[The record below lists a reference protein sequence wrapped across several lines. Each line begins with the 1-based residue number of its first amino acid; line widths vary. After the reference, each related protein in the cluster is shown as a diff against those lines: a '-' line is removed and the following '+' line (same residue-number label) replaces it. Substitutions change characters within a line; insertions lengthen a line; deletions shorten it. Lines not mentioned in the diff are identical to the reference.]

1 MTYEC
6 QINHLSTTLNI
17 VLDEKRDLENEILV
31 RKENDAHFLD
41 RISVESSKNAKL
53 LLEISHLKTD
63 VAEKTNQI
71 TALKMHVQELE
82 THGEEKENVKLK
94 LTEEINFLKQK
105 LSMSEDLYTETAN
118 QLQSALMALN
128 SQKLFAKERL
138 SRSQNRIQWYISQ
151 FAAKDFQVE
160 ESRRK
165 EASISTAISQLRAK
179 AQEELIQYRQQA
191 ADIYKKPIAT
201 LQSQLVSERRE
212 NRFLKTK
219 CLKNDQTILN
229 LQRQIAEL
237 NSKVYSTEHQT
248 ELLKNALESLG
259 KEHNRL
265 RSTYEDKIQRLE
277 ASITSSAVDFDLMR
291 SKENEVMKEL
301 SKFKSMLNLDE
312 ESLHTR
318 IYNEQIN
325 QVIGELDDEENFQRL
340 ENDKKIEFDRTYEP
354 RAISHTDC
362 AVPSKGIHSFVM
374 ASNGDLRDTPQNIDV
389 ELQNCDQ
396 VNFDTKKFG
405 LSSSKNAIMDT
416 KINASVP
423 GSPNSSMCLSGSNA
437 IGYLQICEIDPNGE
451 YLLLWNSST
460 NKEIDIGLHKVCQK
474 HIQEKINEYTFPADV
489 RMSPRTVFTLWSN
502 NAIIPKNIHNTKNVF
517 RCPNICKWFNGP
529 NYITMVSNSR
539 DEILAWLTHLHD
551 NCNSSGIQYALDLN
565 RDPPMITRQKSNN
578 NKLSSSSSAN
588 PSYNQNST
596 DLSLN
601 EIEIDEMNPVK
612 LCKHLKEINLN
623 ELNKQYTT
631 EIINN
636 NNYDILSMIKR
647 NNNINN
653 NGNLLKMKNLI
664 SLNPPYNSQKSM
676 LNNNN
681 NLKIPYPYK
690 PYSNYSRQLSN
701 DETDQNTH

>member
-1 MTYEC
+1 
-6 QINHLSTTLNI
+6 
-17 VLDEKRDLENEILV
+17 
-31 RKENDAHFLD
+31 
-41 RISVESSKNAKL
+41 
-53 LLEISHLKTD
+53 
-63 VAEKTNQI
+63 
-71 TALKMHVQELE
+71 
-82 THGEEKENVKLK
+82 
-94 LTEEINFLKQK
+94 
-105 LSMSEDLYTETAN
+105 MSEDLYTETAN
-118 QLQSALMALN
+118 QLQSALMTLN

-325 QVIGELDDEENFQRL
+325 QVIEELDDEENFQRL

-374 ASNGDLRDTPQNIDV
+374 ASNDDLRDTTQNIDV

-423 GSPNSSMCLSGSNA
+423 GSSNSSMCLSGSNA

-539 DEILAWLTHLHD
+539 DEIR
-551 NCNSSGIQYALDLN
+551 SLDERL
-565 RDPPMITRQKSNN
+565 RVCLPRK
-578 NKLSSSSSAN
+578 
-588 PSYNQNST
+588 
-596 DLSLN
+596 
-601 EIEIDEMNPVK
+601 
-612 LCKHLKEINLN
+612 
-623 ELNKQYTT
+623 TT
-631 EIINN
+631 CFC
-636 NNYDILSMIKR
+636 L
-647 NNNINN
+647 
-653 NGNLLKMKNLI
+653 GA
-664 SLNPPYNSQKSM
+664 
-676 LNNNN
+676 
-681 NLKIPYPYK
+681 
-690 PYSNYSRQLSN
+690 
-701 DETDQNTH
+701 

>member
-1 MTYEC
+1 MTGTIRSKLLGGNTNSMESVLNELRELGEQFATHVQRVKLLKNEEDVSSLKKAISSLENDLKQLRMSYEC

-82 THGEEKENVKLK
+82 THGEEKENVKSK

-325 QVIGELDDEENFQRL
+325 QVIEELDDEENFQRL

-374 ASNGDLRDTPQNIDV
+374 ASNDDLRDTPQNIDV

-423 GSPNSSMCLSGSNA
+423 GSPNSSMCLSGSNFGGLLHKPSL
-437 IGYLQICEIDPNGE
+437 IKNMSILNSIIEFIYL
-451 YLLLWNSST
+451 YL
-460 NKEIDIGLHKVCQK
+460 KEIDIGLHKVCQK

-539 DEILAWLTHLHD
+539 DEVFIIV
-551 NCNSSGIQYALDLN
+551 SYLN
-565 RDPPMITRQKSNN
+565 T
-578 NKLSSSSSAN
+578 LFLFF
-588 PSYNQNST
+588 YF
-596 DLSLN
+596 
-601 EIEIDEMNPVK
+601 
-612 LCKHLKEINLN
+612 
-623 ELNKQYTT
+623 
-631 EIINN
+631 
-636 NNYDILSMIKR
+636 
-647 NNNINN
+647 
-653 NGNLLKMKNLI
+653 
-664 SLNPPYNSQKSM
+664 
-676 LNNNN
+676 
-681 NLKIPYPYK
+681 
-690 PYSNYSRQLSN
+690 
-701 DETDQNTH
+701 

>member
-1 MTYEC
+1 
-6 QINHLSTTLNI
+6 
-17 VLDEKRDLENEILV
+17 
-31 RKENDAHFLD
+31 
-41 RISVESSKNAKL
+41 
-53 LLEISHLKTD
+53 
-63 VAEKTNQI
+63 
-71 TALKMHVQELE
+71 MHVQELE
-82 THGEEKENVKLK
+82 THGEEKENMKLK

-165 EASISTAISQLRAK
+165 EASITTAISQLRAK

-212 NRFLKTK
+212 NRFLKSK

-265 RSTYEDKIQRLE
+265 RSNYENKIQRLE

-325 QVIGELDDEENFQRL
+325 QVIGEVDDEENFQRL

-354 RAISHTDC
+354 KAISHTDC
-362 AVPSKGIHSFVM
+362 VVPSKGIHSSVM
-374 ASNGDLRDTPQNIDV
+374 ASNDDLCDTPQNIDV

-396 VNFDTKKFG
+396 VNFDMKKFG

-416 KINASVP
+416 KINGSVP

-539 DEILAWLTHLHD
+539 DEILAWLTPSARCFTSRNERENSLQ

-565 RDPPMITRQKSNN
+565 RDPLMITRQKSNS
-578 NKLSSSSSAN
+578 NKLSSSSSSAN
-588 PSYNQNST
+588 QSYPQNST

-612 LCKHLKEINLN
+612 LCKHLTQINWN

-631 EIINN
+631 DLINN
-636 NNYDILSMIKR
+636 NNNNDNNNNDILSMIKR
-647 NNNINN
+647 INNN

-681 NLKIPYPYK
+681 NLKILSYPYK
-690 PYSNYSRQLSN
+690 PYINYSHQLSTN
-701 DETDQNTH
+701 ETDQNIH